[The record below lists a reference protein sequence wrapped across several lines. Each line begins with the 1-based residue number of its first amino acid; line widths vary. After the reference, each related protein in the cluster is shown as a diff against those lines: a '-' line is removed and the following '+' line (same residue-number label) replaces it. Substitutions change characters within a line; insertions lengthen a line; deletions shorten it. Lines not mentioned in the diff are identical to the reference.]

1 MPNSARVTPTK
12 IQMRTFE
19 ITQYQVNGITGMN
32 RPSENSGLKYNH
44 QPEDGTSGRYPAVKD
59 SNSKMHSIT
68 DLDTGSQMDFQ
79 SVKR

>member
-1 MPNSARVTPTK
+1 
-12 IQMRTFE
+12 MRTFE
-19 ITQYQVNGITGMN
+19 ITQYQVDGITGMN
-32 RPSENSGLKYNH
+32 QPSENSGLKYNH
-44 QPEDGTSGRYPAVKD
+44 QPGVKD